1 MGESFSDRLWIAA
14 PQAVAAKLSEL
25 LASAQIQ
32 PSGIVCTGSEAV
44 SAAKD
49 GALLLTTYRLPD
61 MTGEEL
67 AKLLGDDADVLMIVP
82 QDYEGMDSE
91 NVMMLRNP
99 ISQDALVQAVRT
111 LAHCRARM
119 QLLRQKAQKLSRT
132 LEDRKIIDRA
142 KGRLM
147 DTLHI
152 TEAEAH
158 YHIQKKSMDS
168 GRRIAD
174 VAQDILSDK
183 GNGTV
188 TILYDLRSSWAVRE
202 CIKENGGRPLMSRVG
217 HAFIKQQMRENNAVF
232 AGELSG
238 HYYFSENYVAESQ
251 GLALIKLANL
261 ICKTG
266 KKVSELVKPLRKYF
280 ASGEINSKVADTK
293 VILDKIRKKYSDGH
307 MFELDGISVEYSD
320 WWFNVRAS
328 NTEPLLRLIVEAKDK
343 ATMEAKRD
351 ELLALIR
358 G

>member
-1 MGESFSDRLWIAA
+1 MGE
-14 PQAVAAKLSEL
+14 
-25 LASAQIQ
+25 
-32 PSGIVCTGSEAV
+32 G
-44 SAAKD
+44 
-49 GALLLTTYRLPD
+49 
-61 MTGEEL
+61 
-67 AKLLGDDADVLMIVP
+67 
-82 QDYEGMDSE
+82 
-91 NVMMLRNP
+91 
-99 ISQDALVQAVRT
+99 
-111 LAHCRARM
+111 
-119 QLLRQKAQKLSRT
+119 
-132 LEDRKIIDRA
+132 
-142 KGRLM
+142 
-147 DTLHI
+147 
-152 TEAEAH
+152 
-158 YHIQKKSMDS
+158 KKP
-168 GRRIAD
+168 
-174 VAQDILSDK
+174 DK

-293 VILDKIRKKYSDGH
+293 KVFEKIREKYADGKIV
-307 MFELDGISVEYSD
+307 ELDGISVDYPE
-320 WWFNVRAS
+320 WHFNVRAS
-328 NTEPLLRLIVEAKDK
+328 NTEPVIRLICEAKCQK
-343 ATMEAKRD
+343 LMEEKRD

>member
-82 QDYEGMDSE
+82 RDYEGMDSE

-174 VAQDILSDK
+174 VAQDILS
-183 GNGTV
+183 
-188 TILYDLRSSWAVRE
+188 
-202 CIKENGGRPLMSRVG
+202 
-217 HAFIKQQMRENNAVF
+217 
-232 AGELSG
+232 
-238 HYYFSENYVAESQ
+238 AEE
-251 GLALIKLANL
+251 I
-261 ICKTG
+261 I
-266 KKVSELVKPLRKYF
+266 
-280 ASGEINSKVADTK
+280 AS
-293 VILDKIRKKYSDGH
+293 
-307 MFELDGISVEYSD
+307 
-320 WWFNVRAS
+320 
-328 NTEPLLRLIVEAKDK
+328 
-343 ATMEAKRD
+343 
-351 ELLALIR
+351 
-358 G
+358 